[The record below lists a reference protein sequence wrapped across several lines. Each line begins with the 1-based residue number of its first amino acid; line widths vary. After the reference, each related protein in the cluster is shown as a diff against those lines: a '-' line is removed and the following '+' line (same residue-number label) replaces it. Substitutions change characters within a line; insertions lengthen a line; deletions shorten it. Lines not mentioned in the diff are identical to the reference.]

1 MNIFYSLFK
10 LINRYSIKISVEV
23 LLTYKQ
29 NATNIETSYF
39 FFASRIDSSKVF
51 LEYIN
56 TLYILHSWH
65 LESHSDSEFSNRNTI
80 VRYKID

>member
-39 FFASRIDSSKVF
+39 F
-51 LEYIN
+51 L
-56 TLYILHSWH
+56 L
-65 LESHSDSEFSNRNTI
+65 LESILQKCFSNILTPCI
-80 VRYKID
+80 FYTCDI